1 MKYVITLNGKRY
13 EAEVARLDDFA
24 PMTHANAAAPFAPVA
39 PVAPVA
45 APAPAAAPAAAPAP
59 AAPSS
64 GDLVEVTAP
73 MPGTIL
79 DVPCTV
85 GQSVTAGQ
93 TVILLE
99 AMKMENEI
107 VAPQDGVVA
116 EIRVKKGDVVDT
128 DAVMVCLK

>member
-13 EAEVARLDDFA
+13 EAEVTRVDG
-24 PMTHANAAAPFAPVA
+24 AAPFAPAA
-39 PVAPVA
+39 PFAAAAPVA
-45 APAPAAAPAAAPAP
+45 APVAPAAAAPAAPVAAAP
-59 AAPSS
+59 AA
-64 GDLVEVTAP
+64 GLVEVAAP
-73 MPGTIL
+73 MPGTVL

-85 GQSVTAGQ
+85 GQAVTAGQ
-93 TVILLE
+93 TVVLLE